1 MTDEAAP
8 IGHNSIGGDE
18 IRSIIERVERLE
30 AEKADIAQDIREIY
44 IEAKYKG
51 FDTKALRKLIRLRKM
66 DAAQRREEE
75 AILEMYMHAIGM
87 I

>member
-8 IGHNSIGGDE
+8 IGHNSIVGDE
-18 IRSIIERVERLE
+18 IRSLIERVERLE

-44 IEAKYKG
+44 IEAKHKG
-51 FDTKALRKLIRLRKM
+51 FDTKALRKIVQLRKK
-66 DAAQRREEE
+66 DAAERQEEQ
-75 AILEMYMHAIGM
+75 AILELYMHAIGM